1 MNLGANLARTTMPS
15 SMAQGGP
22 THLAFP
28 SNSKALGLQAG
39 MHGLLVR
46 LLTLTWFTGAIP

>member
-22 THLAFP
+22 THLAFL

>member
-1 MNLGANLARTTMPS
+1 MNLGANLPRTTMPS
-15 SMAQGGP
+15 STAQGGA

-28 SNSKALGLQAG
+28 SDSKALGLQAG

-46 LLTLTWFTGAIP
+46 FTGAIG